1 MKKVYIIIVTYKSMK
16 WIKTCLNSL
25 RQSDYPLNIVIVDN
39 NSNDDSIEYLS
50 QQPDIHMILNNKN
63 HGFGQANNQGIKY
76 AITQGADYCFL
87 LNQDAY
93 IYPDTIKKLIE
104 TTTLYP
110 NAGII
115 TPVHLNGSGDGVDAY
130 FRDYVLA
137 KNVQYLTDT
146 MFNNLH
152 RNYDVINV
160 PAAAWF
166 LPIKTILE
174 IGGFDPLFF
183 HYGEDDNYLQRL
195 KYHHRT
201 IIMDTTAFIRH
212 DRKNTVGNQQVY
224 NKGLNYRNLMGL
236 CTNINLDIGFI
247 CQKSGRM
254 LYDDFGLLLMYL
266 FSGRWSMIHNFIF
279 DYIRIISQIHK
290 IKRSRKF
297 NKKLNANWL
306 NCTF

>member
-39 NSNDDSIEYLS
+39 NSNDGSIEYLS
-50 QQPDIHMILNNKN
+50 QQPDIHMILNKKN

-93 IYPDTIKKLIE
+93 IYPNTVKKLIE
-104 TTTLYP
+104 TATLYP

-115 TPVHLNGSGDGVDAY
+115 TPVHLNGTGDGIDTY

-137 KNVQYLTDT
+137 KNAQYLTDT

-160 PAAAWF
+160 PAAGWF

-183 HYGEDDNYLQRL
+183 HYGEDDNYLHRL
-195 KYHHRT
+195 EYHHRN
-201 IIMDTTAFIRH
+201 IVMDTTAFIRH
-212 DRKNTVGNQQVY
+212 DRENTVGNQQAY
-224 NKGLNYRNLMGL
+224 NKGVNYRYLMRL
-236 CTNINLDIGFI
+236 CTNINFNIGFI

-254 LYDDFGLLLMYL
+254 LYDDFGIFFMYL
-266 FSGRWSMIHNFIF
+266 FSGKWSMIHNFIF
-279 DYIRIISQIHK
+279 DYIKIICQINK

-306 NCTF
+306 NNIF